1 MKSATLGAYSVHVA
15 REGFGSIVHTAS
27 GEIMHSRT
35 PPMEEA
41 RMLYVEQAN
50 LAPRLAESTSEPL
63 RVWDVGLG
71 AAANAIA
78 TIECF
83 EQAAARPLHVV
94 SFDNDLDPLR
104 LAMEHLDKFPYL
116 DRPGPTELLA
126 QGRWETGRCLWE
138 FVPGDFERTL
148 AAAPGPPDVIF
159 YDMFSPKTI
168 PGPWRL
174 ETFQNLLSA
183 CAGHAAELFTYTVST
198 AARATLLAAGFFVAK
213 GRSMGLKHETTIALT
228 PAAAKN
234 SPRELLGAGWLA
246 KWRRSAAKRPAG
258 LPAQDG
264 GAFDRAVA
272 EHPQF
277 AAPAGILS

>member
-1 MKSATLGAYSVHVA
+1 MNTLGAYAVHVA
-15 REGFGSIVHTAS
+15 REGFGSIVHAAS

-41 RMLYVEQAN
+41 RSLYAGQAG
-50 LAPRLAESTSEPL
+50 LAERLADADPAPL

-78 TIECF
+78 AIECA
-83 EQAAARPLHVV
+83 EQAARRPLHVV
-94 SFDNDLDPLR
+94 SFENDLDPLR
-104 LAMEHLDKFPYL
+104 LALEHLDKFPYL
-116 DRPGPTELLA
+116 DRPGPRELLA
-126 QGRWETGRCLWE
+126 RGHWESAGCEWRLVT
-138 FVPGDFERTL
+138 GDFERTL

-174 ETFQNLLSA
+174 GTFQNLLSA
-183 CAGHAAELFTYTVST
+183 CAGHATELFTYTVST

-234 SPRELLGAGWLA
+234 SPRELLGADWLA

-258 LPAQDG
+258 LPAEDG
-264 GAFDRAVA
+264 EAFDRAVA

-277 AAPAGILS
+277 AAPAGILP